1 MMWAHHVFQ
10 LKGAVRGH
18 LQAYFCRAS
27 DSLAGGGNQLQT
39 FQETDLNLLRAGL
52 GAVF

>member
-1 MMWAHHVFQ
+1 MMWAHRVFQ

-27 DSLAGGGNQLQT
+27 DSLGGWEISFKL
-39 FQETDLNLLRAGL
+39 QETDLNLLGAGL
-52 GAVF
+52 GVVF